1 MPKTRTNQS
10 QNVKGFEKTFRKTVM
25 DRDETGMY
33 GKLQTQGFQN
43 WSHNQKWA
51 KIWCDFVRLKK
62 TESVG
67 F

>member
-1 MPKTRTNQS
+1 
-10 QNVKGFEKTFRKTVM
+10 M
-25 DRDETGMY
+25 DRDESGI
-33 GKLQTQGFQN
+33 KLKLSSQGFQN